1 MSHRASDV
9 ALTAAPTGR
18 SPHAYTTLT
27 VVCLGVFMLL
37 LDMTIVSAA
46 LADIQSDLSADLS
59 GLQWVVDGYA
69 LPMAA
74 FLLTAATLGD
84 RLGRKRMFL
93 VGLTIFVA
101 ASLGCAMAGD
111 ITTLDA
117 VRAAQGF
124 GGAIML
130 GVSLPMIASAFPIG
144 NGRST
149 AIAIYGA
156 VMGAGSAAGPL
167 LGGALVDAFGWPS
180 IFLVNIPLGVIALVV
195 ASWRVQESLGDT
207 TRKIDIVGT
216 ITLSITLV
224 AAVYAIIEGNAKGWT
239 SPLILGLFA
248 LAAVFAVLFVLWE
261 SRAADPL
268 MDLQV
273 VRRPGFAGVSLAAFI
288 TSGTLIAATN
298 YLALYF
304 MNTLGFTPFEAGVRA
319 LPLTIACVAG
329 APLGMVA
336 TKKLAMHHVVPL
348 STALIAAGLWAMT
361 GISADTG
368 WTHFITGS
376 IIAGLGVGMMSAIAS
391 DAALTFV
398 REDDA
403 GMATGVVSTAR
414 QVGTVIGIAGM
425 GALFTHFATSHAR
438 DDLSGLTIA
447 GQPVDVPA
455 AESTAI
461 TDGLGSGAGLQILR
475 FIPDQFAAAVPE
487 ITRVVRE
494 SSAAGLQAAL
504 LAAAAAAT
512 VFTIVVYAL
521 IRSDRARVAPTDL
534 EVPTATTA
542 ATDHAPGEEPH
553 VHHPAHS
560 RSH

>member
-1 MSHRASDV
+1 MI
-9 ALTAAPTGR
+9 
-18 SPHAYTTLT
+18 

-84 RLGRKRMFL
+84 RLGRKRMY
-93 VGLTIFVA
+93 VCGLTLFVA
-101 ASLGCAMAGD
+101 ASAGCALAGD

-117 VRAAQGF
+117 VRVVQGL

-130 GVSLPMIASAFPIG
+130 GVSLPMIAAVYPAG
-144 NGRST
+144 KGRST

-180 IFLVNIPLGVIALVV
+180 IFFVNIPIGAIALTV
-195 ASWRVQESLGDT
+195 ALVRVEESLGDT
-207 TRKIDIVGT
+207 TRRVDILGT

-224 AAVYAIIEGNAKGWT
+224 TAVYAIIEGNAKGWT

-248 LAAVFAVLFVLWE
+248 LAAIFAVAFVLWE
-261 SRAADPL
+261 LRVSDPL
-268 MDLQV
+268 MDLSV

-304 MNTLGFTPFEAGVRA
+304 MNTLGYTPFEAGVRA
-319 LPLTIACVAG
+319 LPLTIACVIG
-329 APLGMVA
+329 APVGMIV
-336 TKKLAMHHVVPL
+336 TRKLPMHQVVPL

-368 WTHFITGS
+368 WTHFITGMVV
-376 IIAGLGVGMMSAIAS
+376 AGLGVGMMSAIAS

-398 REDDA
+398 READA

-414 QVGTVIGIAGM
+414 QIGTVIGIAGM
-425 GALFTHFATSHAR
+425 GALFTHFATASAK
-438 DDLSGLTIA
+438 DDLGSLAVG
-447 GQPVDVPA
+447 GVPVDVPPS
-455 AESTAI
+455 ESAAI
-461 TDGLGSGAGLQILR
+461 TDGLGSGAGLQILS
-475 FIPDQFAAAVPE
+475 FIPDQYNAALPE
-487 ITRVVRE
+487 ITRLVRD
-494 SSAAGLQAAL
+494 SSAAGLQAAV
-504 LAAAAAAT
+504 LAAATAAT
-512 VFTIVVYAL
+512 VFTLVVYGL
-521 IRSDRARVAPTDL
+521 IRADRQRSESPAAPQRE
-534 EVPTATTA
+534 EVR
-542 ATDHAPGEEPH
+542 E
-553 VHHPAHS
+553 HHPAHS
-560 RSH
+560 RSQ

>member
-1 MSHRASDV
+1 MSHRAPDHTPPPPSPGGV
-9 ALTAAPTGR
+9 A
-18 SPHAYTTLT
+18 PHARTTLI

-84 RLGRKRMFL
+84 RLGRKRMY
-93 VGLTIFVA
+93 VGGLILFVA
-101 ASLGCAMAGD
+101 ASIGCALAGS
-111 ITTLDA
+111 ITVLDA
-117 VRAAQGF
+117 VRVVQGL

-130 GVSLPMIASAFPIG
+130 GVSLPMIAAVYPAG
-144 NGRST
+144 TGRST

-180 IFLVNIPLGVIALVV
+180 IFLVNIPIGAIALVL
-195 ASWRVQESLGDT
+195 ALMRVDESLGDT
-207 TRKIDIVGT
+207 TRRVDVVGT
-216 ITLSITLV
+216 VTLSITLV

-248 LAAVFAVLFVLWE
+248 LAALFAIAFVVWE
-261 SRAADPL
+261 LRVSDPL
-268 MDLQV
+268 MDLSV

-304 MNTLGFTPFEAGVRA
+304 MNTLQFTPFEAGVRA
-319 LPLTIACVAG
+319 LPLTIACVIG
-329 APLGMVA
+329 APLGMVI
-336 TKKLAMHHVVPL
+336 TRKLPMHQVVPL

-368 WTHFITGS
+368 WTHFITGMVV
-376 IIAGLGVGMMSAIAS
+376 AGLGVGMMSAIAS

-398 REDDA
+398 READA

-425 GALFTHFATSHAR
+425 GALFTHFATASAR
-438 DDLSGLTIA
+438 DDLASLTV
-447 GQPVDVPA
+447 GGVPVDVPA
-455 AESTAI
+455 SDSAAI
-461 TDGLGSGAGLQILR
+461 TDGLGSGAGLQILS
-475 FIPDQFAAAVPE
+475 FIPEQYNAALTE
-487 ITRVVRE
+487 ITRLIRD

-504 LAAAAAAT
+504 LAAATAAT
-512 VFTIVVYAL
+512 VFTLVVYGL
-521 IRSDRARVAPTDL
+521 IRADRHRSASAAAPERELHD
-534 EVPTATTA
+534 
-542 ATDHAPGEEPH
+542 G
-553 VHHPAHS
+553 HPAHS
-560 RSH
+560 GSQ

>member
-1 MSHRASDV
+1 MSHRAPDNII
-9 ALTAAPTGR
+9 ATTAPDGSA
-18 SPHAYTTLT
+18 PHARTTLT
-27 VVCLGVFMLL
+27 VVCIGVFMLL

-84 RLGRKRMFL
+84 RLGRKRMYVGGL
-93 VGLTIFVA
+93 VLFVA
-101 ASLGCAMAGD
+101 ASLGCALANN

-117 VRAAQGF
+117 VRVVQGL

-130 GVSLPMIASAFPIG
+130 GVSLPMIAAVYPAG
-144 NGRST
+144 KGRST

-180 IFLVNIPLGVIALVV
+180 IFFVNIPLGAIALVF
-195 ASWRVQESLGDT
+195 ALLRVEESLGDT
-207 TRKIDIVGT
+207 TRSVDFIGT
-216 ITLSITLV
+216 ITLSVTLV

-248 LAAVFAVLFVLWE
+248 VAAVFAIAFVLWE
-261 SRAADPL
+261 LRVADPL
-268 MDLQV
+268 MDLSV

-319 LPLTIACVAG
+319 LPLTIACVVG
-329 APLGMVA
+329 APLGMIA
-336 TKKLAMHHVVPL
+336 TRKLPMHQVVPL

-368 WTHFITGS
+368 WTHFIIGM
-376 IIAGLGVGMMSAIAS
+376 IVAGLGVGMMSAIAS

-398 REDDA
+398 READA
-403 GMATGVVSTAR
+403 GMATGVVSTSR
-414 QVGTVIGIAGM
+414 QIGTVIGIAAM
-425 GALFTHFATSHAR
+425 GALFTRFATDSAKS
-438 DDLSGLTIA
+438 DLSSLTVA
-447 GQPVDVPA
+447 GVPVDVPA
-455 AESTAI
+455 TESTAI
-461 TDGLGSGAGLQILR
+461 TDGLGSGAGLQILA
-475 FIPDQFAAAVPE
+475 FIPEQYSAALPE
-487 ITRVVRE
+487 ITRLVRD

-504 LAAAAAAT
+504 LAAA
-512 VFTIVVYAL
+512 
-521 IRSDRARVAPTDL
+521 
-534 EVPTATTA
+534 TA
-542 ATDHAPGEEPH
+542 ATAFTLIVYGLIRADRHRSASTAAPDRKELH
-553 VHHPAHS
+553 DAHDAHS

>member
-1 MSHRASDV
+1 
-9 ALTAAPTGR
+9 
-18 SPHAYTTLT
+18 
-27 VVCLGVFMLL
+27 MLL

-74 FLLTAATLGD
+74 FLLTAATAGD
-84 RLGRKRMFL
+84 RLGRKRMFCGGL
-93 VGLTIFVA
+93 VIFIS
-101 ASLGCAMAGD
+101 ASLGCALAGS
-111 ITTLDA
+111 IGALDVIRA
-117 VRAAQGF
+117 VQGF

-130 GVSLPMIASAFPIG
+130 GVSLPMIAAVFPAG
-144 NGRST
+144 HGRST

-180 IFLVNIPLGVIALVV
+180 IFLVNIPLGLVALIF
-195 ASWRVQESLGDT
+195 ALWRVRESVGDT
-207 TRKIDIVGT
+207 ARTIDVVGT

-224 AAVYAIIEGNAKGWT
+224 GAVYAIIEGNAEGWS

-248 LAAVFAVLFVLWE
+248 LAAVFVIVFILWE
-261 SRAADPL
+261 SRASDPL
-268 MDLQV
+268 MDLSV
-273 VRRPGFAGVSLAAFI
+273 IRRPGFAGVSLAAFI

-319 LPLTIACVAG
+319 LPLTIACVVG
-329 APLGMVA
+329 APLGMVL
-336 TKKLAMHHVVPL
+336 TRKLPMHHVVPL
-348 STALIAAGLWAMT
+348 SIALIAAGLWAMT
-361 GISADTG
+361 GISAETG
-368 WTHFITGS
+368 WTHFIVGM
-376 IIAGLGVGMMSAIAS
+376 IVAGLGVGMMSAIAS

-414 QVGTVIGIAGM
+414 QIGTVIGIAGM
-425 GALFTHFATSHAR
+425 GALFTRFATSHAR
-438 DDLSGLTIA
+438 DDLTGLAI
-447 GQPVDVPA
+447 GGRPVDVPA
-455 AESTAI
+455 AESAAI
-461 TDGLGSGAGLQILR
+461 TEGLGSGAGLQILR
-475 FIPDQFAAAVPE
+475 FIPDQFAAAAPE
-487 ITRVVRE
+487 IARIARE

-504 LAAAAAAT
+504 LAAAIAAT
-512 VFTIVVYAL
+512 VFTAAVYEL
-521 IRSDRARVAPTDL
+521 IRRGRSRGNPISPETDAAQPT
-534 EVPTATTA
+534 
-542 ATDHAPGEEPH
+542 GEEAH
-553 VHHPAHS
+553 VQHPAHS